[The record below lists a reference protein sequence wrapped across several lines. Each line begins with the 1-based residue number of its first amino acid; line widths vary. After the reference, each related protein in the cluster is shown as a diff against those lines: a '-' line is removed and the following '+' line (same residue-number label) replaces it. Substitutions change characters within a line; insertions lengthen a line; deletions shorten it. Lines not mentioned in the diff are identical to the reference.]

1 LIAAPRAVIGVRV
14 KANETMS
21 GSVFQAMSLS
31 VVLRLVRLVLSLGL
45 IAALGRHLGVAEMG
59 KLLSAQA
66 LVTVLLCV
74 AELGFARITVRE
86 LVRHPE
92 REKEILGATFAMRL
106 GIGSGLFLVVIVAA
120 FLPVFS
126 ADEKWLLWGYGL
138 LLPTHCLAELGSW
151 MEAQHRV
158 TQVWT
163 AQLIGFLC
171 GAMLLGLGV
180 CLDAPPAFFPLA
192 YLTECW
198 VMGALLWVKFRKAG
212 RRLMGLSWHA
222 AGAWKLLKES
232 WPEMISQ
239 LALMMLFRVDTLMVK
254 AISGA
259 GAAGEYGVAVRLS
272 EVLYFFPTALAGVML
287 PRLLARQHLM
297 ADDYRSGFSDY
308 FGATWLMAGL
318 GAAGLALVAGPMVVG
333 LMGDAFVGSA
343 AILSIHAWAFVP
355 YALGIARTQ
364 HLTAEGRLW
373 LNLPSVVVALIV
385 NVGLNLAWI
394 PKWQGLGAAWATLV
408 AYTVAWVGTSVM
420 LPQLRETA
428 RLQFGSLARMPKLVV
443 RFWEFA
449 VRRKS
454 CSRAEA

>member
-1 LIAAPRAVIGVRV
+1 
-14 KANETMS
+14 MS
-21 GSVFQAMSLS
+21 GSVFHAMSLS
-31 VVLRLVRLVLSLGL
+31 VVLRVARLVLSLGL
-45 IAALGRHLGVAEMG
+45 IAALGRYLGVAEMG

-92 REKEILGATFAMRL
+92 REEEILGATFSMRL
-106 GIGSGLFLVVIVAA
+106 GVGCGLFLLVLVAA

-126 ADEKWLLWGYGL
+126 PDERWLLVGYGL
-138 LLPTHCLAELGSW
+138 LLPTHCLSELGSW
-151 MEAQHRV
+151 MEAQHRI

-163 AQLIGFLC
+163 GQLIGFLC
-171 GAMLLGLGV
+171 GAILLGLGV
-180 CLDAPPAFFPLA
+180 FLNAPPAFFPLV
-192 YLTECW
+192 YLAECW
-198 VMGALLWVKFRKAG
+198 VLGGILWTKFRQSG
-212 RRLMGLSWHA
+212 LRLTRLRWQAS
-222 AGAWKLLKES
+222 GAWTLLKES

-239 LALMMLFRVDTLMVK
+239 LALMMLFRIDTLMVK

-272 EVLYFFPTALAGVML
+272 EVLYFFPTALAGVIL
-287 PRLLARQHLM
+287 PRLLARQHSLG
-297 ADDYRSGFSDY
+297 DGYRSGFADY

-333 LMGDAFVGSA
+333 LMGDAFIGSA

-373 LNLPSVVVALIV
+373 LNLPSVTLALIL
-385 NVGLNLAWI
+385 NIGLNLMWI
-394 PKWQGLGAAWATLV
+394 PKWQGEGAAWATLV
-408 AYTVAWVGTSVM
+408 AYTVAWVGTSVL

-428 RLQFGSLARMPKLVV
+428 RLQFGSLARMPMLVV
-443 RFWEFA
+443 RLWEFA
-449 VRRKS
+449 VRKK
-454 CSRAEA
+454 AI